1 MSCFLTS
8 CSFSLLSIAAAMAWL
23 MLERPSSKKPRR
35 QHPSSMKSVGVSAD
49 PPGGS
54 DSRETPRSR
63 ISGEERRCCGGG
75 REREGVLNS
84 FDPTGLILLSF

>member
-1 MSCFLTS
+1 MS
-8 CSFSLLSIAAAMAWL
+8 CSFSLLNAAAMAWL

-35 QHPSSMKSVGVSAD
+35 QHPSSMKSVGVSAVTD
-49 PPGGS
+49 PPVGS

-75 REREGVLNS
+75 REGVLNS